1 MAILEQLRFDNTYPR
16 LPPIF
21 RQNVDPTPV
30 PDPYLVA
37 FNPEA
42 AALIDLDPA
51 EAVRPDFAEYF
62 AGNRLLPG
70 SEPIAMRYAGHQFG
84 VWVPQLGD
92 GRAILLGE
100 VRNARGE
107 KWDLQL
113 KGAGRTMFSRFGD
126 GRAVL
131 RSCIREYLSS
141 EAMYG
146 LGIPTT
152 RALCIIG
159 TDLPVYRESQ
169 ETGAILLRM
178 SPSHVRFGTFESF
191 AYHREHEAVKQLADY
206 TIEQHFPHLLEK
218 NDRYRQFFGEV
229 VQRTARLIAQWQAVG
244 FAHGVLNT
252 DNMSILGLTIDY
264 GPFGFVEDFHPGF
277 ICNHSDETGRYAFD
291 QQARIGYWNLACLG
305 QSLASLAPIEALRE
319 TLDEF
324 GPVFNEHAH
333 ELLCR
338 KLGLK
343 ERRDEDRQLWIDL
356 LDVLAEAR
364 VDYTNFF
371 RALADANRE
380 VAVPG
385 NANLPIGIRTMFA
398 EPRRIELWLDLYRH
412 RLEQENS
419 DDAERRERMNRVNPK
434 YLLRNYLA
442 QVAIEKAVHVRDY
455 SEIERLRLL
464 LSHPF
469 DEQPEMEAY
478 AEPAPEWGKRLCV
491 SCSS

>member
-1 MAILEQLRFDNTYPR
+1 MQSNQTLDSLPFDNTYAR
-16 LPPIF
+16 LPPLF
-21 RQNVDPTPV
+21 HQFVDPTPV

-37 FNPEA
+37 FNPDA
-42 AALIDLDPA
+42 ASLIDLAPA
-51 EAVRPDFAEYF
+51 EATRPEFADYF

-84 VWVPQLGD
+84 SWVPQLGD

-100 VRNARGE
+100 VRNSRGE

-113 KGAGRTMFSRFGD
+113 KGAGRTRFSRFGD

-131 RSCIREYLSS
+131 RSCIREYLCS
-141 EAMYG
+141 EAMHG

-152 RALCIIG
+152 RALCIVG
-159 TDLPVYRESQ
+159 TDMPVYRESQ

-178 SPSHVRFGTFESF
+178 SPTHVRFGTFESF
-191 AYHREHEAVKQLADY
+191 AYHGEYNALKQLADY
-206 TIEQHFPHLLEK
+206 TIEQHYPHLSGTD
-218 NDRYRQFFGEV
+218 DRYRKFFGEV
-229 VQRTARLIAQWQAVG
+229 VQRTARLIAQWQAFG
-244 FAHGVLNT
+244 FAHGVINT

-264 GPFGFVEDFHPGF
+264 GPFGFVEDFNPGL

-305 QSLASLAPIEALRE
+305 QSLSPLVPVEALRE
-319 TLDEF
+319 TLEAF
-324 GPVFNEHAH
+324 GSTFNDHVH
-333 ELLCR
+333 ELMCR

-343 ERRDEDRQLWIDL
+343 ERCDEDRQLWIDL

-371 RALADANRE
+371 RGLSAMDWPYVL
-380 VAVPG
+380 
-385 NANLPIGIRTMFA
+385 LPMFA
-398 EPRRIELWLDLYRH
+398 EPRRIKIWLDLYRH
-412 RLEQENS
+412 RLEQEGS
-419 DDAERRERMNRVNPK
+419 DDANRRERMNRVNPK
-434 YLLRNYLA
+434 YILRNYLA
-442 QVAIEKAVHVRDY
+442 QVAIDKAIQVRDF

-464 LSHPF
+464 LSRPF

-478 AEPAPEWGKRLCV
+478 AQPAPEWGKRLCV

>member
-1 MAILEQLRFDNTYPR
+1 MATLEQLRFDNTYAR

-21 RQNVDPTPV
+21 HQNVDPTPV

-37 FNPEA
+37 FNPDA
-42 AALIDLDPA
+42 AVLIDLDPN
-51 EAVRPDFAEYF
+51 EAAKPEFVDYF

-84 VWVPQLGD
+84 MWVPQLGD

-113 KGAGRTMFSRFGD
+113 KGSGRTMFSRFGD

-131 RSCIREYLSS
+131 RSCIREHLCS
-141 EAMYG
+141 EAMHG

-159 TDLPVYRESQ
+159 TDMPVYRESQ
-169 ETGAILLRM
+169 ETGAILLRL
-178 SPSHVRFGTFESF
+178 SPSHVRFGTFEYF
-191 AYHREHEAVKQLADY
+191 ASRDERETLKVLADY
-206 TIEQHFPHLLEK
+206 TIEQNFPGLRESP
-218 NDRYRQFFGEV
+218 DRYRLFFREV
-229 VQRTARLIAQWQAVG
+229 VHRTARLIAQWQSVG

-252 DNMSILGLTIDY
+252 DNMSILGLSIDY
-264 GPFGFVEDFHPGF
+264 GPFGFVEEFNPGF

-291 QQARIGYWNLACLG
+291 QQARIGYWNLAALG
-305 QSLASLAPIEALRE
+305 NALTSLVPVEALRE

-324 GPVFNEHAH
+324 GPIFNDHAH
-333 ELLCR
+333 ELMCR

-343 ERRDEDRQLWIDL
+343 ERREEDRQLWIDL

-364 VDYTNFF
+364 VDFTNFF
-371 RALADANRE
+371 RALS
-380 VAVPG
+380 
-385 NANLPIGIRTMFA
+385 RTDFQSVFPAMFA
-398 EPRRIELWLDLYRH
+398 EPRRIRLWLDLYRH
-412 RLEQENS
+412 RLDLEQSNN
-419 DDAERRERMNRVNPK
+419 AERSERMKHANPK
-434 YLLRNYLA
+434 YVLRNYLA
-442 QVAIEKAVHVRDY
+442 QVAIEKATFVRDY
-455 SEIERLRLL
+455 SEIERLRQLL
-464 LSHPF
+464 ARPF

-478 AEPAPEWGKRLCV
+478 TLPAPEWAKGLCV